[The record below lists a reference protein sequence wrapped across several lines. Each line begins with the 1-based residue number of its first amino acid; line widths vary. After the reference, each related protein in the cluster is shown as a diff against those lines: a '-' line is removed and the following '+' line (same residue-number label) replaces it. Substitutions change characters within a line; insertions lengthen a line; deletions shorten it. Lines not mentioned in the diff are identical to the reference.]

1 MIQRVRVLLCFLFV
15 PIGAG
20 LGVIMVKNVG
30 VGSDAESDEFMEDLM
45 KQVIDGKDSD
55 VTFDNFPFYLR

>member
-1 MIQRVRVLLCFLFV
+1 
-15 PIGAG
+15 
-20 LGVIMVKNVG
+20 MVKNVG
-30 VGSDAESDEFMEDLM
+30 VGSDAEFDEFMEDLM